1 MSVARVTE
9 LSATSETGF
18 EDAINQA
25 VARATKTLRGVEGAW
40 VKDQNVLIE
49 DGNIKGYKVNV
60 EVTFVLEEY
69 HPTTPGGAGTTPRL
83 VAASLRARPIG
94 FSHRVGASPLS
105 SGLLN
110 ALGRAFLTP
119 LLAWPRFSYHT
130 SSVPLR
136 FAPLKRCAG
145 ASVVRS
151 CPSPVGASTP
161 RHQAQLQLPRVR
173 HTGFSHRVGASM
185 ANGLRPLYCPW
196 PRCFVYLPI
205 AIGAALRSAPPQ

>member
-1 MSVARVTE
+1 MQPPPV
-9 LSATSETGF
+9 
-18 EDAINQA
+18 
-25 VARATKTLRGVEGAW
+25 RAPPGTVVPDVW
-40 VKDQNVLIE
+40 
-49 DGNIKGYKVNV
+49 
-60 EVTFVLEEY
+60 TF
-69 HPTTPGGAGTTPRL
+69 TP
-83 VAASLRARPIG
+83 VAASYT
-94 FSHRVGASPLS
+94 
-105 SGLLN
+105 

-119 LLAWPRFSYHT
+119 LLAWPSFSHPT
-130 SSVPLR
+130 SSVALN